1 MFNRRSNKNID
12 FYLKSRTAKPLFVGA
27 SLALVALI
35 GAFALCSNFKVENTN
50 AATNNAAFAVQ
61 LGEVLTLSAPST
73 VILNDCNPSTSNLC
87 TADADITVS
96 SNFAN
101 GYKLYMNAANG
112 SSTSL
117 NNASAGTNIPTVSTA
132 YSSSN
137 FPINSW
143 GYTGGT
149 DQTSASG
156 LDCTTNYC
164 PVLAYQSEE
173 TAYAPNRLIASA
185 NEPTATTTKT
195 ITFGA
200 KVDATKASGTY
211 VTSVVFT
218 AIGTPATVSSLT
230 DGLFLQDVTPS
241 TCAGTTTTDV
251 TYDLIDARD
260 FTHYTVS
267 KLKDGNCWMTQNLEL
282 GQYGTPMNLTSDT
295 SNVSPNGGYTLTL
308 PYENNSVYKGNSNHY
323 GNYYNWNTA
332 TAGSGTST
340 VGEDAPYSICPKNWR
355 LPHTTTVETN
365 SEYYTLLD
373 QNYITTGTWNNDGFW
388 TGVTTSQ
395 FTNAPVSL
403 VFSGYMGSS
412 GTLDFQSSR
421 GYWWS
426 STSNGSSNA
435 FALGVY
441 TNGYVDPNYNYGR
454 PGGFAV
460 RCLVPSS

>member
-1 MFNRRSNKNID
+1 MFNRRSNKNMN
-12 FYLKSRTAKPLFVGA
+12 FYLKSRTAKPLFIGA

-164 PVLAYQSEE
+164 PVLAYQSDE

-218 AIGTPATVSSLT
+218 AIGTPATVSKLA
-230 DGLFLQDVTPS
+230 DDLFLQDVDS
-241 TCAGTTTTDV
+241 SVCAGTTAVGTT
-251 TYDLIDARD
+251 YSLIDARD
-260 FTHYTVS
+260 FTRYNVA
-267 KLKDGNCWMTQNLEL
+267 KLADGNCWMTQNLEL
-282 GQYGTPMNLTSDT
+282 GQYGTPMALNSET
-295 SNVSPNGGYTLTL
+295 SNVSESGYTLTL

-340 VGEDAPYSICPKNWR
+340 VGENAPYDICPKNWR
-355 LPHTTTVETN
+355 LPRTTTVAEN
-365 SEYYTLLD
+365 SEYYTLLN
-373 QNYITTGTWNNDGFW
+373 QNYITTGTWNNDGYW

-395 FTNAPVSL
+395 FLNQPVSL
-403 VFSGYMGSS
+403 VFSGYMDGS
-412 GTLDFQSSR
+412 GTLSNQGSNGD
-421 GYWWS
+421 WWS

-435 FALGVY
+435 FNLGVY
-441 TNGYVDPNYNYGR
+441 TNGYVNPRNSSDRSYG
-454 PGGFAV
+454 FSV
-460 RCLVPSS
+460 RCLAPGS